1 MAKKKTEVKKKV
13 IKNKKPL
20 KAVKAAKP
28 VKAAKTAKPVKAVK
42 AAKPVKAVKEP
53 PQRTLTEEMKK
64 LLQKK
69 TADAY
74 VDFSVKS
81 SLTPAE
87 KRIVTRLWLA
97 KTGLKIE
104 DINYARN
111 RHPYWKKIKM
121 KGASERTKSRMEKFD
136 FSKGKHK
143 KWGKEELLEF
153 LDLNSG
159 KADFELAEHFKCSIP
174 AVQGVRRLYNLA
186 VKILDIEGKKKNKT
200 ALHKLMLINEK
211 ALRNMYKELSPAKTK
226 ARKK

>member
-1 MAKKKTEVKKKV
+1 MAKKKTAVKKEV
-13 IKNKKPL
+13 IKNKKPVKAEKAAKPAKPL
-20 KAVKAAKP
+20 KAVKA
-28 VKAAKTAKPVKAVK
+28 VKTAKPVK
-42 AAKPVKAVKEP
+42 EP
-53 PQRTLTEEMKK
+53 PQRILTEEMKK

-153 LDLNSG
+153 LELNSG

-211 ALRNMYKELSPAKTK
+211 ALRNMYKKLSPAKIK

>member
-1 MAKKKTEVKKKV
+1 MAKKKTSVKNDS
-13 IKNKKPL
+13 IKNKKPA
-20 KAVKAAKP
+20 KEVKAQKP
-28 VKAAKTAKPVKAVK
+28 VK
-42 AAKPVKAVKEP
+42 ES
-53 PQRTLTEEMKK
+53 PQRSLTEEMKK

-69 TADAY
+69 TPDSY

-97 KTGLKIE
+97 KTGFKIE

-121 KGASERTKSRMEKFD
+121 KGAAERTKSRMEKFD

-153 LDLNSG
+153 LELNSG

-186 VKILDIEGKKKNKT
+186 VKILDIEGKKKTKT

-211 ALRNMYKELSPAKTK
+211 ALRNMYNDLTPSKSKS
-226 ARKK
+226 RKK